1 MEIWHKGT
9 YLQIR
14 NRLTDIENRLV
25 VAKGEGGGEEKD
37 REFGNSR
44 CKVLYTGWKN
54 HKVLLYNTGNYIQ
67 YLIISHNGKEYEKKN
82 VHMCITKSLCCR
94 AEIGMTL

>member
-1 MEIWHKGT
+1 MAQMTLPTNLKWTHRYREQACGC
-9 YLQIR
+9 Q
-14 NRLTDIENRLV
+14 
-25 VAKGEGGGEEKD
+25 GEGGGEEKD
-37 REFGNSR
+37 RGFGNSR

-54 HKVLLYNTGNYIQ
+54 HKVLLYDTGNYIQ

-82 VHMCITKSLCCR
+82 VHVYITESLCCR